1 MVEVEHEGLAPELD
15 VLRIAYLSDPHLGVV
30 SRGRRP
36 VEDAVE
42 WVAERRPDLVCA
54 TGDLISR
61 RRGVPELRRLL
72 GRLGGS
78 YVVLGNHDR
87 ACDVEGVYRFGPTVL
102 HVSPGLGMTFVPVR
116 FFARPEVTELV
127 LRSADP

>member
-78 YVVLGNHDR
+78 YVVFGNHDFADSR
-87 ACDVEGVYRFGPTVL
+87 DAFSQRLEPKSLRGAR
-102 HVSPGLGMTFVPVR
+102 VSDR
-116 FFARPEVTELV
+116 V
-127 LRSADP
+127 LRSS